1 MSRPNMGKSFVVSTD
16 DLPTGGLDTTAVQA
30 LIDKA
35 VANLATKT
43 ELAAKANAA
52 DVYTKTEADANL
64 ATKANAADVY
74 TKTEADENFN

>member
-16 DLPTGGLDTTAVQA
+16 DLKAGGLDTAAVQA

-43 ELAAKANAA
+43 ELATKANAA
-52 DVYTKTEADANL
+52 DVYTKTEADAKFQL
-64 ATKANAADVY
+64 KA
-74 TKTEADENFN
+74 

>member
-16 DLPTGGLDTTAVQA
+16 DLKAGGLDTAAVQA

-52 DVYTKTEADANL
+52 DVYTKTEADA
-64 ATKANAADVY
+64 KFQPNA
-74 TKTEADENFN
+74 

>member
-16 DLPTGGLDTTAVQA
+16 DLPTGGLDTAAVQA
-30 LIDKA
+30 LINKA

-52 DVYTKTEADANL
+52 DVYTKTEADAKFQL
-64 ATKANAADVY
+64 KA
-74 TKTEADENFN
+74 

>member
-16 DLPTGGLDTTAVQA
+16 DLKSGGLDTAAVQA

-52 DVYTKTEADANL
+52 DVYTKTEADAKFQP
-64 ATKANAADVY
+64 KA
-74 TKTEADENFN
+74 

>member
-16 DLPTGGLDTTAVQA
+16 NLKTGGLDTAAVQA

-43 ELAAKANAA
+43 EVAAKANAA
-52 DVYTKTEADANL
+52 DVYTKTEADAKFQP
-64 ATKANAADVY
+64 KA
-74 TKTEADENFN
+74 

>member
-16 DLPTGGLDTTAVQA
+16 DLTSGGLDTAAVQA

-52 DVYTKTEADANL
+52 DVYTKTEADAKFQQ
-64 ATKANAADVY
+64 KA
-74 TKTEADENFN
+74 

>member
-16 DLPTGGLDTTAVQA
+16 DLKAGGLDTAAVQS

-52 DVYTKTEADANL
+52 DVYTKTEADAKFQP
-64 ATKANAADVY
+64 KA
-74 TKTEADENFN
+74 

>member
-16 DLPTGGLDTTAVQA
+16 DLPTGGLDTAAVQA

-52 DVYTKTEADANL
+52 DVYTKTEADAKFQP
-64 ATKANAADVY
+64 KA
-74 TKTEADENFN
+74 

>member
-16 DLPTGGLDTTAVQA
+16 DLPTGGLDTAAVQA

-52 DVYTKTEADANL
+52 DVYTKTEADEKFQL
-64 ATKANAADVY
+64 KA
-74 TKTEADENFN
+74 

>member
-1 MSRPNMGKSFVVSTD
+1 MSRPNVGKSFVVSTD
-16 DLPTGGLDTTAVQA
+16 DLKSGGLDTAAVQA

-52 DVYTKTEADANL
+52 DVYTKTESDAKFQP
-64 ATKANAADVY
+64 KA
-74 TKTEADENFN
+74 

>member
-16 DLPTGGLDTTAVQA
+16 DLPTGGLDTAAVQA

-43 ELAAKANAA
+43 ELATKANAA
-52 DVYTKTEADANL
+52 DVYTKTEADAKFQP
-64 ATKANAADVY
+64 KA
-74 TKTEADENFN
+74 

>member
-16 DLPTGGLDTTAVQA
+16 DLKTGGLDTAAVQA

-43 ELAAKANAA
+43 EVAAKANAA
-52 DVYTKTEADANL
+52 DVYTKTEADAKFQ
-64 ATKANAADVY
+64 TKA
-74 TKTEADENFN
+74 

>member
-1 MSRPNMGKSFVVSTD
+1 MSRPNVGKSFVVSTD
-16 DLPTGGLDTTAVQA
+16 DLKSGGLDTAAVQA

-52 DVYTKTEADANL
+52 DVYTKTEADAKFQP
-64 ATKANAADVY
+64 KA
-74 TKTEADENFN
+74 

>member
-16 DLPTGGLDTTAVQA
+16 DLKAGGLDTAAVQV

-52 DVYTKTEADANL
+52 DVYTKTEADAKFQP
-64 ATKANAADVY
+64 KA
-74 TKTEADENFN
+74 

>member
-16 DLPTGGLDTTAVQA
+16 DLPTGGLDTVAVQA

-43 ELAAKANAA
+43 ELAAKAN
-52 DVYTKTEADANL
+52 V
-64 ATKANAADVY
+64 ADVY
-74 TKTEADENFN
+74 TKTEADEKFQLKA

>member
-16 DLPTGGLDTTAVQA
+16 DLKAGGLDTAAVQA

-52 DVYTKTEADANL
+52 DVYTKTEADAKFQP
-64 ATKANAADVY
+64 KA
-74 TKTEADENFN
+74 

>member
-1 MSRPNMGKSFVVSTD
+1 MARPNVGKSFVVSTD
-16 DLPTGGLDTTAVQA
+16 DLNTGGLDTAAVQA

-52 DVYTKTEADANL
+52 DVYTKAEADGKFQPIA
-64 ATKANAADVY
+64 
-74 TKTEADENFN
+74 